1 MPVNFP
7 GSPLNPGQAGG
18 PQGQPGQQQQQHPN
32 NPQSNKNQARNN
44 QPKKNRTPSCY
55 NCGDQGHD
63 AENCRDQSKS
73 FLLGYDFYARLEGVV
88 TELLSSK

>member
-73 FLLGYDFYARLEGVV
+73 FLLGHDFLCEIRGGGH
-88 TELLSSK
+88 